1 MPMMADQAAME
12 AYDAQKGD
20 RLKGCVIQFYRSALQ
35 DSEKSAME
43 GRPIFRDCDMIRI
56 FTPGDPTNIIEREV
70 RSEDSD
76 NWPKEWA
83 NYKKGLDAPAE
94 GTPLDQ
100 LPFLTKGQV
109 LELNAAHVRTAE
121 QFMEIADGN
130 LSKFMGGQT
139 IKRKVKA
146 FLEAAA
152 GAAPALKLAAE
163 LEKRDNEIKTLQNA
177 LADQGKKIQELQTQK
192 R

>member
-1 MPMMADQAAME
+1 ME
-12 AYDAQKGD
+12 AYDAQRGD

-35 DSEKSAME
+35 DTEKSNIE

-70 RSEDSD
+70 RSEDTD
-76 NWPKEWA
+76 NWAKEWSA
-83 NYKKGLDAPAE
+83 YKKGMDAPTE

-121 QFMEIADGN
+121 QFMDIADGN

-152 GAAPALKLAAE
+152 GAAPAIKMAAE

-177 LADQGKKIQELQTQK
+177 LADQGKKIQELQAQNPK